1 MCHTCSFTATI
12 RKTAL
17 NKYWPGARLSLHNFF
32 SVLQRSLLLLFGLCI
47 LNASVTRLLHGEES
61 KIAGSPTTL
70 SDDFMLLC
78 VVRLG
83 GATLEGNLVTYTA
96 PPGHFLPLGELSR
109 MLELGITV
117 DPAKGNGSGH
127 VATPSQPFSLNMAT
141 SSITVSGKSYRY
153 DPALVVALSD
163 DIYVESRL
171 LAEWLSMRIEAN
183 RLDAAIDIRPFM
195 PLPIQERMARSQRGA
210 NTWGYG
216 NYSDSGYPMLYTPY
230 RLLAGPSIDLSL
242 SSSLTGEGVE
252 KITAGNNSYYT
263 RLTGDFLWM
272 SGRLDLS
279 GQIAAAGKSIIG
291 INNASLILEREHPS
305 GGMLWLLNARKF
317 AIGDIQPE
325 SLPLI
330 GGSVGAGFMVSNYP
344 LNQSSF
350 FDKLTLRGFLAKGWD
365 VELYNNADLL
375 DYRPSNPQESYAFVD
390 IPLIYGLNELRL
402 IFHGPQGEKR
412 VESHIYNV
420 GRNMIEPGSFNYQ
433 ITASDA
439 SQRSLLTSPVGERAP
454 LMTWKS
460 TFGISKWLTATNYL
474 ASALIGGKRQY
485 FAGAGI
491 SGYLRMIQLDV
502 QMVKNL
508 ATSQQARQAGAQTRL
523 GPISLS
529 ATLQEYDKDWHTT
542 TSTISYLRKW
552 DLRLDGFNP
561 LFFLTNSR
569 FSMSLAQTE
578 YDELRKSKSA
588 TMTSSQRTWG
598 IDHRHTITVDR
609 IGSGDT
615 ESDAVSG
622 SSYASMTHRSLAFR
636 AEVDYQLLPVRII
649 NTVGTTCELRLPHE
663 WLLVGNIAYTP
674 LSKALTSSLGINHTF
689 SAAAMGITAN
699 YTPGGAWSM
708 GIQLSTNISH
718 DSKGGQWKTDGTMSS
733 QQAAISALAYLDSN
747 RNREFDPGEST
758 IKDAGFFVNQQSH
771 RTVTRTNGIAFLQG
785 IAPNN
790 PTDIALSPGTL
801 KELLWVPADK
811 GVRVVPRPGYAVQV
825 KFPVWVTGEISGTV
839 YRKKEGVDSPASGI
853 SIEAI
858 NMEDKVIGKARS
870 EYDGIYILGALPT
883 GKYIV
888 RISPDQ
894 AAKLGTNSPVQQ
906 VTIPPEGNY
915 IDNVNLVLEELPVE
929 PTVNTPAEP
938 TGGTPVDSGK
948 EKPTQTPK
956 P

>member
-1 MCHTCSFTATI
+1 MI
-12 RKTAL
+12 L
-17 NKYWPGARLSLHNFF
+17 NSSSPKAKLPFSDFF
-32 SVLQRSLLLLFGLCI
+32 KVLQRSLLLLFWLCLVNI
-47 LNASVTRLLHGEES
+47 SVTRLLHGEES
-61 KIAGSPTTL
+61 KNAGPPTAL

-83 GATLEGNLVTYTA
+83 GATLDGNLVTYTA
-96 PPGHFLPLGELSR
+96 PPGLFLPLGELSR
-109 MLELGITV
+109 TLELGITV
-117 DPAKGNGSGH
+117 NPAKGSGSGH

-153 DPALVVALSD
+153 DPALVVAMPD

-171 LAEWLSMRIEAN
+171 LAEWLAMRIDAN
-183 RLDAAIDIRPFM
+183 SFDAAVDVRPFM
-195 PLPIQERMARSQRGA
+195 PLPIQERMARSQMGP

-216 NYSDSGYPMLYTPY
+216 NYRDSGYPLFNTPY

-242 SSSLTGEGVE
+242 SSSVKGEKFGTITPGVS
-252 KITAGNNSYYT
+252 SYYT

-279 GQIAAAGKSIIG
+279 GQIAAADKSIIS
-291 INNASLILEREHPS
+291 IDNASLLLEREHPL
-305 GGMLWLLNARKF
+305 GGMLWKLNARKV

-365 VELYNNADLL
+365 VELYSNADLL
-375 DYRPSNPQESYAFVD
+375 DYRPSNPEENYAFVD
-390 IPLIYGLNELRL
+390 IPLVYGLNELRL

-439 SQRSLLTSPVGERAP
+439 SRRSLLATPVGDPAP
-454 LMTWKS
+454 LVTWKS
-460 TFGISKWLTATNYL
+460 TFGVSKLLTSTNYFT
-474 ASALIGGKRQY
+474 SALIGGQRQN
-485 FAGAGI
+485 FAGAGF
-491 SGYLRMIQLDV
+491 SGYLRMIQLDL
-502 QMVKNL
+502 QMARNL
-508 ATSQQARQAGAQTRL
+508 ATSQWARQAGAQTRL

-542 TSTISYLRKW
+542 TSTISLLRKW
-552 DLRLDGFNP
+552 DIRLDGLNP

-569 FSMSLAQTE
+569 FSMTLAQTE

-588 TMTSSQRTWG
+588 IMTSSQRTWG
-598 IDHRHTITVDR
+598 VDHRHTLTVERTAEDN
-609 IGSGDT
+609 T
-615 ESDAVSG
+615 KSDAVSG
-622 SSYASMTHRSLAFR
+622 SSYANLTYRSLAFR
-636 AEVDYQLLPVRII
+636 AEVDYQLLPLRVI
-649 NTVGTTCELRLPHE
+649 NTLGTTCELRLPHE
-663 WLLVGNIAYTP
+663 WLLVNTVAYTP
-674 LSKALTSSLGINHTF
+674 LSKALTTSLGINHTF
-689 SAAAMGITAN
+689 NAVAMGISAN

-718 DSKGGQWKTDGTMSS
+718 DSKGGQWKTDGSMSS

-747 RNREFDPGEST
+747 RNREFDLGESI
-758 IKDAGFFVNQQSH
+758 IKDAGFFINQQSH
-771 RTVTRTNGIAFLQG
+771 RTVTGSNGTAFLQG
-785 IAPNN
+785 IAPNT
-790 PTDIALSPGTL
+790 PTDIALSPSTL
-801 KELLWVPADK
+801 KELLWIPADK

-839 YRKKEGVDSPASGI
+839 YRKKEGVDRPASGI

-858 NMEDKVIGKARS
+858 NMEDKVIGHARS
-870 EYDGIYILGALPT
+870 EYDGVYILGALPT

-894 AAKLGTNSPVQQ
+894 VAKLGTNSPVQQ
-906 VTIPPEGNY
+906 VTIPPEGDY
-915 IDNVNLVLEELPVE
+915 VDNVNLVLEELPAASDS
-929 PTVNTPAEP
+929 PAL
-938 TGGTPVDSGK
+938 
-948 EKPTQTPK
+948 KP
-956 P
+956 

>member
-1 MCHTCSFTATI
+1 MD
-12 RKTAL
+12 
-17 NKYWPGARLSLHNFF
+17 NFF
-32 SVLQRSLLLLFGLCI
+32 RVLQRSLLFLFWLC
-47 LNASVTRLLHGEES
+47 LVNAFLTRLLHGEES
-61 KIAGSPTTL
+61 NIAGQPTTL

-83 GATLEGNLVTYTA
+83 GSTLEGNLVTYTA

-109 MLELGITV
+109 SLELGITV
-117 DPAKGNGSGH
+117 DPAKRSGTGH
-127 VATPSQPFSLNMAT
+127 VANPSQPFRLDMA
-141 SSITVSGKSYRY
+141 SSTITVSGKSYRY

-183 RLDAAIDIRPFM
+183 RLDAAVDIRPFM
-195 PLPIQERMARSQRGA
+195 PLPIQERMARSQRGT

-216 NYSDSGYPMLYTPY
+216 NYKDSGYPLLNTPFL
-230 RLLAGPSIDLSL
+230 LLAGPSIDLSL
-242 SSSLTGEGVE
+242 SSSLTGEGFG
-252 KITAGNNSYYT
+252 KINPLNSSYYT

-291 INNASLILEREHPS
+291 ITNGSLLLEREQPS
-305 GGMLWLLNARKF
+305 GGMLALLDARKI

-325 SLPLI
+325 GLPLI
-330 GGSVGAGFMVSNYP
+330 GSSVGAGFMVSNYP

-365 VELYNNADLL
+365 VELYSNADLL

-420 GRNMIEPGSFNYQ
+420 GRNMIEPGSVNYQ
-433 ITASDA
+433 FTASNA
-439 SQRSLLTSPVGERAP
+439 SMRSLLTSPTGGPAP
-454 LMTWKS
+454 LLTWKS
-460 TFGISKWLTATNYL
+460 TFGVSKLLTATNYL
-474 ASALIGGKRQY
+474 TSAIIGGQRQN
-485 FAGAGI
+485 FAGAGF
-491 SGYLRMIQLDV
+491 SGYLRMIQLDM
-502 QMVKNL
+502 QMARNL
-508 ATSQQARQAGAQTRL
+508 ATSQWARQASAQTRL

-529 ATLQEYDKDWHTT
+529 STLEDYDKDWHTT
-542 TSTISYLRKW
+542 TGTISYLRKW
-552 DLRLDGFNP
+552 DLRFDGLNP

-569 FSMSLAQTE
+569 FSMTLAQTD
-578 YDELRKSKSA
+578 YDELRTSKSA
-588 TMTSSQRTWG
+588 IITSSQRTWG
-598 IDHRHTITVDR
+598 IDHRHTVTVER
-609 IGSGDT
+609 TAEGGK

-622 SSYASMTHRSLAFR
+622 SSYASMTHRSLVLR
-636 AEVDYQLLPVRII
+636 AEVDYQLLPMRII
-649 NTVGTTCELRLPHE
+649 NTIGTTCELHLPHE
-663 WLLVGNIAYTP
+663 WTLINNIAYTP
-674 LSKALTSSLGINHTF
+674 LSKAMIASMGLNHTF
-689 SAAAMGITAN
+689 HAVAMGVTGN
-699 YTPGGAWSM
+699 YAASGAWSV
-708 GIQLSTNISH
+708 GLQLTTNISH
-718 DSKGGQWKTDGTMSS
+718 DAQSRQWKTDGSMSS
-733 QQAAISALAYLDSN
+733 QRAAISALAYLDSN
-747 RNREFDPGEST
+747 RNREWDAGEST

-771 RTVTRTNGIAFLQG
+771 RTVTGSNGTAFLQG
-785 IAPNN
+785 IAPNT
-790 PTDIALSPGTL
+790 PTDIALSPATL

-839 YRKKEGVDSPASGI
+839 YRKKEGVNSPASGI

-870 EYDGIYILGALPT
+870 EYDGVYILGSLPT
-883 GKYIV
+883 GKCIV

-894 AAKLGTNSPVQQ
+894 AAKLGTTSPLQQ
-906 VTIPPEGNY
+906 VTIAPEGSF
-915 IDNVNLVLEELPVE
+915 IDNINLVLEELPAE
-929 PTVNTPAEP
+929 PSENAPAET
-938 TGGTPVDSGK
+938 TGEAPVESGK
-948 EKPTQTPK
+948 KKPLQTPL